1 MKKITSLLLCMVL
14 VLSMLCVSAAAADD
28 TCMEAGITVQENG
41 TVMVAVSARQAAA
54 NARLTVDFDSDCLS
68 YVGYKTAFAAHS
80 VKAEEEKLTIGLANS
95 SANAVQAGAE
105 LVTLSFEMT
114 GKWDKTDITV
124 TAESYGGKKVGE
136 NLSLVV
142 EKSAVIAEGWS
153 GYTLWK
159 LTDDGVLTVSP
170 SGNTYKGKCNMK
182 HYWKVNGILSL
193 PWSDYAEQITKI
205 VVEEGVDGIG
215 QMAFYELPNLREV
228 VLPESIV
235 EIRNYAFK
243 NCKSLT
249 TADLSHIE
257 MFRQGAFYGCSNLTD
272 VTFASYFGMEA
283 WAFAHTPYAYFHDLV
298 TD

>member
-159 LTDDGVLTVSP
+159 LTGDGTLTVSP
-170 SGNTYKGKCNMK
+170 SGNLYEGKCNMK
-182 HYWKVNGILSL
+182 HYWKVNGVLTL
-193 PWSDYAEQITKI
+193 PWTPYAEQITRI
-205 VVEEGVDGIG
+205 VIEEGVDSIG
-215 QMAFYELPNLREV
+215 QMAFYELPNLTEV
-228 VLPESIV
+228 VLPGSLSEV
-235 EIRNYAFK
+235 FGYAFK
-243 NCKSLT
+243 NCVSM
-249 TADLSHIE
+249 TAINLDNVH
-257 MFRQGAFYGCSNLTD
+257 FVRQGAFYGCSSLQAVNLPED
-272 VTFASYFGMEA
+272 AVVEE
-283 WAFAHTPYAYFHDLV
+283 WAFSRVPGWNNAR
-298 TD
+298 